1 MSWVTVIWSMGA
13 AVCFAL
19 SALYFL
25 VWSRHRTD
33 HAHLLFAVTA
43 AAFGVY
49 GFFELRLL
57 LAPTPQAMDAVLRWA
72 QLPTSV
78 ALLSLMWFV
87 ATYLDAG
94 RRWLAWTI
102 CGVRAVFALPNLVMG
117 GNPNLLEIPKLEH
130 IQFAGEPVAII
141 KGTPNPWALMG
152 TLTLLLILA
161 FVVDATI
168 TAWRR
173 GDRRKAVMIGGAVA
187 LFLSISIMTSVLGL
201 WSALQLPTAN
211 SLYYLILVAAM
222 GYELS
227 RDLLRA
233 SQLGRELQASQSDRL
248 AILRAVPDLMFLQ
261 TKDGVYLDHHATNP
275 GMLFMP
281 PEQFLGRNM
290 REVLP
295 PAVLALIEP
304 SFRRAATA
312 SEPIVIDYELPMPDG
327 RRHYEARLVRS
338 DNDQILTL
346 VRDVTEA
353 RRAEMAL
360 RESEAILQ
368 ASHREIRDL
377 AGRLIAA
384 QEGER
389 ARIGRELHDDLSQQI
404 AGLSIAL
411 SRLKRRV
418 TESSD
423 PDLQADFAILQQRTA
438 GLADNIRRLSH
449 DLHPSVL
456 QHAGLVAT
464 LSDHCAQVGRQQRI
478 AISFAADGDFSETT
492 AATAL
497 CLYRVTQE
505 ALRNVVTH
513 AAAATAD
520 VRLRRVGDDVEL
532 TIADDGKGFDI
543 GPAGPTGQGLG
554 LISINE
560 RVRLVGGNVSIFTE
574 VNKGTRVKVHVPL
587 TALSPV
593 AH

>member
-1 MSWVTVIWSMGA
+1 MSLVTVIWSMGA
-13 AVCFAL
+13 AVGFAL
-19 SALYFL
+19 SAIYFL
-25 VWSRHRTD
+25 VWSRQRTN
-33 HAHLLFAVTA
+33 HAHLLFALTA
-43 AAFGVY
+43 AAFGAY
-49 GFFELRLL
+49 GLVELQLL
-57 LAPTPQAMDAVLRWA
+57 LTPTPAAMDAVLRWA
-72 QLPTSV
+72 QVPTSV
-78 ALLSLMWFV
+78 ALLSLMWFI

-102 CGVRAVFALPNLVMG
+102 CGLRAVFALPNLVRG
-117 GNPNLLEIPKLEH
+117 GNPNLLEIPRLER
-130 IQFAGEPVAII
+130 IQFLGEPVAII
-141 KGTPNPWALMG
+141 KGVPNPWALLG
-152 TLTLLLILA
+152 TLTLLLILT
-161 FVVDATI
+161 FVVDAAL

-173 GDRRKAVMIGGAVA
+173 GDRRKAVMVGGAVA
-187 LFLSISIMTSVLGL
+187 LFLSVSIMTSVLGL
-201 WSALQLPTAN
+201 WSALALPTAN
-211 SLYYLILVAAM
+211 SLYYQILVAVM

-227 RDLLRA
+227 RDLLRG
-233 SQLGRELQASQSDRL
+233 SQLVRELQASQSHGL

-261 TKDGVYLDHHATNP
+261 TIDGVYVDHHAPNP
-275 GMLFMP
+275 SLLFLP
-281 PEQFLGRNM
+281 PEQFVGRHM
-290 REVLP
+290 RDVLP
-295 PAVLALIEP
+295 PAVLELIEP

-312 SEPIVIDYELPMPDG
+312 SEPVVIDYQLPMPDG
-327 RRHYEARLVRS
+327 PRMYEARLVRNDS
-338 DNDQILTL
+338 DQILTL

-353 RRAEMAL
+353 KRSEMAL
-360 RESEAILQ
+360 RESEAILH

-377 AGRLIAA
+377 AGRLIEA

-418 TESSD
+418 TASTD
-423 PDLQADFAILQQRTA
+423 PDLQADFAVLQQRTA
-438 GLADNIRRLSH
+438 GLAENIRHLSH

-478 AISFAADGDFSETT
+478 AISFAAEGDF
-492 AATAL
+492 AATPAAIAL

-513 AAAATAD
+513 AAAATAE
-520 VRLRRVGDDVEL
+520 VRLQRVGDDAEL
-532 TIADDGKGFDI
+532 TITDDGKGFDI
-543 GPAGPTGQGLG
+543 GPGGPTSHGLG

-574 VNKGTRVKVHVPL
+574 VNKGTRIKVHVPL

-593 AH
+593 AP